1 MGNATRVG
9 FLGCGWISMTHLQS
23 LDLVARSKL
32 VDVEV
37 TAAHDA
43 DPERLK
49 VVAKLRP
56 GIKLHDDGAAL
67 LRSNAVDA
75 VFICTPTK
83 FHKDYVGKAAA
94 AGKDIFCEKPM
105 ATNSKDAEEMLR
117 VAEKAGVKAQVG
129 LVMRFDPLLN
139 YSKHL
144 IDENKNKIGPAM
156 NFVLRDDQFFPIR
169 GLYHSTWRKDKDI
182 TGGGTLIEHSI
193 HDIDF
198 MRWFFGD
205 FEEVRASV
213 RYFSGREVED
223 QANLWLKF
231 ENGAE
236 GMLSSIWHE
245 LGMRGSNRL
254 IEIFYNKALFHLE
267 LDGETKSTVPWFY
280 QMGEEAPI
288 KISYKQAND
297 YIKEKLGIKS
307 KYELGEYTYQD
318 YSFIK
323 SIQSNRQP
331 QPDFAV
337 GVYAH
342 KVVEAAYVSAKES
355 LAIKLKQFGL

>member
-1 MGNATRVG
+1 VG
-9 FLGCGWISMTHLQS
+9 FVGCGWVAMTHFQS
-23 LDLVARSKL
+23 LDLISQIKL
-32 VDVEV
+32 LNVEV

-49 VVAKLRP
+49 VVSKIRP
-56 GIKLHDDGAAL
+56 SVRLYDDAASLIK
-67 LRSNAVDA
+67 SNAVDA

-83 FHKDYVGKAAA
+83 FHKKYVAEAAA

-105 ATNSKDAEEMLR
+105 ATSLKDAEEMLHL
-117 VAEKAGVKAQVG
+117 VEKADVKAQIG
-129 LVMRFDPLLN
+129 LVMRFDPILN
-139 YSKHL
+139 LSKHL
-144 IDENKNKIGPAM
+144 IDDNKNRIGPAM
-156 NFVLRDDQFFPIR
+156 NFMLRDDQFFPIR
-169 GLYHSTWRKDKDI
+169 GQYQSPWRKEKDL

-205 FEEVRASV
+205 IGELKASV
-213 RYFSGREVED
+213 SYFSGREVED
-223 QANLWLKF
+223 QANVWFKF

-267 LDGETKSTVPWFY
+267 LDGGGKSTMPYFY
-280 QMGEEAPI
+280 QMGEESPT
-288 KISYKQAND
+288 KISYKEAND
-297 YIKEKLGIKS
+297 YVKEKLGIES
-307 KYELGEYTYQD
+307 KYELGEYTYEV
-318 YSFIK
+318 YAFLK
-323 SIQSNRQP
+323 SIQLDREPEPGFSI
-331 QPDFAV
+331 

-342 KVVEAAYVSAKES
+342 KIVEAAYNSAKDGS
-355 LAIKLKQFGL
+355 QIKLK